1 MAARTSGDQLLGR
14 PEHLKARLVGA
25 DHVEVM
31 RRDIGH
37 RSRRAQL
44 AVQRERALDVSRMGG
59 IQDDPGTAGD
69 RVDGWRSMSTGSEWA
84 DPPPTAAPPA
94 SAGHHQTPPTSAPP
108 VTPADAAHPV
118 RRAGCG
124 RPAAWDIE
132 NERYRY

>member
-59 IQDDPGTAGD
+59 IQDDPGTAGG
-69 RVDGWRSMSTGSEWA
+69 RVDGGLGLGQEGS
-84 DPPPTAAPPA
+84 
-94 SAGHHQTPPTSAPP
+94 SAPNRRLLMCLYIDVRVDHLSNGVSRP
-108 VTPADAAHPV
+108 GRLSPIARGAATTGTPKSAINRAA
-118 RRAGCG
+118 
-124 RPAAWDIE
+124 
-132 NERYRY
+132 NSST